1 MAFIFNSND
10 IQRTTTSKFLE
21 FGGDYLVKIKQADYY
36 GKEDVKSRKTFGSEK
51 FRVVFEVLDGT
62 QKGASFSHFF
72 LDDSSVTEYNPFR
85 YREINAMLAG
95 IGGIQDGVSFEL
107 ANVGQFL
114 PEKILAVRVEEF
126 EKRVLDNGNVVY
138 NPVVANFGEPIK
150 QSMPDESNPRPDL
163 NKKNNEPIT
172 LDDTPNFADLGNPF
186 K

>member
-10 IQRTTTSKFLE
+10 IQRSATSKSLA

-36 GKEDVKSRKTFGSEK
+36 GKETVKSLKTYGSEK

-62 QKGASFSHFF
+62 QQGATFSHFF
-72 LDDSSVTEYNPFR
+72 LDDSGVKEYTPFR

-126 EKRVLDNGNVVY
+126 KKRVLDNGNTVY
-138 NPVVANFGEPIK
+138 NPVVSNFGEPIQK
-150 QSMPDESNPRPDL
+150 SVPNENNPRPKME
-163 NKKNNEPIT
+163 KKEDKEIT
-172 LDDTPNFADLGNPF
+172 LDDTPDFNDLTNPF
-186 K
+186 N